1 MAANRYPEGM
11 VDWIKANYI
20 NLTLP
25 ELTEICNDIFKTN
38 LSKKAMSSLKKRYG
52 LTGAPRAK
60 VYSGTF
66 PEEICCFIEEN
77 YLGTGHQQMAD
88 LIRKEFGQEYTA
100 QQIKS
105 YYANHDLN
113 SGLTGHF
120 KKGQASHNKGV
131 KMSPEVYEKAKVT
144 MFKPG
149 SRPHNAV
156 PVGTVV
162 MATIGY
168 YKEKVAEPDEW
179 EFCHIKAWKD
189 AHGEIPEGM
198 IVSFKDGNRE
208 DWSIENLILLT
219 REENA
224 YLNGTHMRSE
234 FPEITAA
241 AANVAKLVMKTRKI
255 RKERRKGS
263 GSVL

>member
-131 KMSPEVYEKAKVT
+131 KMSHEVYEKAKAT

>member
-1 MAANRYPEGM
+1 MASRYPEGLLEY
-11 VDWIKANYI
+11 VKANYMQQD
-20 NLTLP
+20 LR
-25 ELTEICNDIFKTN
+25 ELTKNVNEIYGTN
-38 LSKKAMSSLKKRYG
+38 MSEKAMSSMKKRYKLSG
-52 LTGAPRAK
+52 GPRAR
-60 VYSGTF
+60 VFSQVF
-66 PEEICCFIEEN
+66 PPDICRFIESN
-77 YLGTGHQQMAD
+77 YEGVGHQAMAD
-88 LIRKEFGQEYTA
+88 KIREEFGQEYTA

-120 KKGQASHNKGV
+120 QKGQPSHNKGV
-131 KMSPEVYEKAKVT
+131 KMSPEVYEKARAT

-149 SRPHNAV
+149 NRPHNAV

-168 YKEKVAEPDEW
+168 YKEKIAEPDEW

-189 AHGEIPEGM
+189 AHGEVPEGM

-219 REENA
+219 KEENA
-224 YLNGTHMRSE
+224 YLNGMHMRSE
-234 FPEITAA
+234 FPEITMA
-241 AANVAKLVMKTRKI
+241 AANVAKLAMKAKKI
-255 RKERRKGS
+255 RKERRKGG